1 MQSLEELKM
10 GVKVAREVLREIRSS
25 TEQLMPVSL
34 LLSIASTHGE
44 EVEELLNQGD
54 PQLKE
59 RIAKLSRMA
68 LSYE

>member
-10 GVKVAREVLREIRSS
+10 GVRVAREVLREIRSS
-25 TEQLMPVSL
+25 SESLMPVSL
-34 LLSIASTHGE
+34 LLSIANTRGE
-44 EVEELLNQGD
+44 EVEELLNQED

-59 RIAKLSRMA
+59 RIAKLSRIA